1 MVVMARLFK
10 SFDAQPSLSVVTRT
24 LMKSAQ
30 GMIHFFIV
38 FFSVYYCM
46 AVNGVLLFGQNT
58 QDFADLFRATISCFR
73 TMFGDWDWP
82 ALEEVGREFAMVWF
96 WLFCMVVSVILLNML
111 LAILMDAYNEVHEEL
126 SSAQTLPTQMSEL
139 IRRHRQ
145 SKRKERVKLNDIWDA
160 LAKNHK
166 DEKTMLKSTEPI
178 TPAYIENAVP
188 GIPKSQAKRTL
199 GNAKKSM
206 EE

>member
-1 MVVMARLFK
+1 M
-10 SFDAQPSLSVVTRT
+10 
-24 LMKSAQ
+24 
-30 GMIHFFIV
+30 G
-38 FFSVYYCM
+38 
-46 AVNGVLLFGQNT
+46 
-58 QDFADLFRATISCFR
+58 
-73 TMFGDWDWP
+73 
-82 ALEEVGREFAMVWF
+82 
-96 WLFCMVVSVILLNML
+96 VVSVILLNML

-199 GNAKKSM
+199 GNAKKIL
-206 EE
+206 EERNAEEPFDQKKIS